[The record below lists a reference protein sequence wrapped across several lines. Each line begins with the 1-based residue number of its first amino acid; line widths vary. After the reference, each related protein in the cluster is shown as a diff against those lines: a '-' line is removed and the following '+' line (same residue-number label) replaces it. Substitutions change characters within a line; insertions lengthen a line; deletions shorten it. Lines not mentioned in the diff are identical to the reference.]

1 MNLRNTTERTLHRFA
16 VLNRFAA
23 ATTFLE
29 RSRGHEGRALR
40 WIPGLVLIWHRLR
53 AAGLDN
59 GLSVPNQLGYTS
71 IREPMITVRSR
82 GRPKCFAAA
91 PHGNRALRDQPASC
105 RAALVSAGTYS
116 ISSLCSGRWASALT
130 ASV

>member
-40 WIPGLVLIWHRLR
+40 WIPGLVLIWQRLR

-82 GRPKCFAAA
+82 GRPKC
-91 PHGNRALRDQPASC
+91 
-105 RAALVSAGTYS
+105 SA
-116 ISSLCSGRWASALT
+116 ASAVIWDVAMNRYLRHADIVGAVPT
-130 ASV
+130 TSSMFDKK